1 MSLFGK
7 LSATPE
13 RIKNVDLLI
22 NELIKAGFTNPYLQ
36 AAILGVIAKESGFVP
51 KNEVGYQNTS
61 ADRIKTIFK
70 SHFGGWRDSEV
81 DRIKKDPVSFFDKIY
96 GGRYGNAANEGY
108 KYRGRGFNQLT
119 FKGNYKAA
127 ADRIGVNI
135 VDNPDRVNEP
145 DIAAKVVIAY
155 FKDRFDKYAKD
166 VKKYVPSGNAN
177 DVEDLDTAVK
187 VAAHANAGWGKTAS
201 SWAVTNAVGNTAAY
215 APAMYAYV
223 KGAAAVSQATD
234 FVKKNKKPIIIFLT
248 MGTVATIIY
257 LTAIKRKK

>member
-81 DRIKKDPVSFFDKIY
+81 DRIKRIQYHSLIKSTVVDMETQPMKDINTV
-96 GGRYGNAANEGY
+96 E
-108 KYRGRGFNQLT
+108 
-119 FKGNYKAA
+119 
-127 ADRIGVNI
+127 
-135 VDNPDRVNEP
+135 
-145 DIAAKVVIAY
+145 
-155 FKDRFDKYAKD
+155 
-166 VKKYVPSGNAN
+166 
-177 DVEDLDTAVK
+177 EDLTSLRLRVITRPLPI
-187 VAAHANAGWGKTAS
+187 GLAS
-201 SWAVTNAVGNTAAY
+201 
-215 APAMYAYV
+215 
-223 KGAAAVSQATD
+223 
-234 FVKKNKKPIIIFLT
+234 I
-248 MGTVATIIY
+248 
-257 LTAIKRKK
+257 